1 MKNAYFLTFHSSSYA
16 QALKE
21 FKSLAFLEC
30 EKGRSVHAGNICQGL
45 FHHYRTVHLVVCN
58 LPVKSTVTNLHWT
71 YN

>member
-30 EKGRSVHAGNICQGL
+30 EKGRSVHAGNTGICQGL
-45 FHHYRTVHLVVCN
+45 VSSL
-58 LPVKSTVTNLHWT
+58 
-71 YN
+71 

>member
-16 QALKE
+16 EALKE

-45 FHHYRTVHLVVCN
+45 FHHYRTAH
-58 LPVKSTVTNLHWT
+58 
-71 YN
+71 